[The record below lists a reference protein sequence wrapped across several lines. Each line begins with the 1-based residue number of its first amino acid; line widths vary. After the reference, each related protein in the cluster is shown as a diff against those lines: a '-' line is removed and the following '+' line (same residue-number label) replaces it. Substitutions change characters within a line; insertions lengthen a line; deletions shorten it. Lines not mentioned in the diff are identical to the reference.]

1 MRESRQPPS
10 FINWSPGDRNV
21 FRALLCLSCFS
32 FVLPSKSFCVYP
44 AFFPCYLQNSLVFI
58 LSFFRVVFGA
68 FLCLFRFFPYCTANR
83 LVLLLPF
90 FRVTFGILLYLFCLS
105 LELLSEPFCVCIAF
119 ALCLFYFCLFFVLF
133 SNCISVSS
141 VYFLYNPEVCLLL
154 LVLKV
159 RVGQTVFCY
168 NLC

>member
-68 FLCLFRFFPYCTANR
+68 FLCLFRFFPVLHSESFGVAPAFFPCYLRNP
-83 LVLLLPF
+83 LVFILPF
-90 FRVTFGILLYLFCLS
+90 FRIAFGALLCLYCFCFVLILFLFI
-105 LELLSEPFCVCIAF
+105 FCV
-119 ALCLFYFCLFFVLF
+119 
-133 SNCISVSS
+133 
-141 VYFLYNPEVCLLL
+141 
-154 LVLKV
+154 
-159 RVGQTVFCY
+159 VFKSY
-168 NLC
+168 